1 MCIVRKGHPVL
12 FTSWKEIIPTKV
24 LRTTGMEEADD
35 SPLPP
40 NFSQPTGKSYWWQS
54 SGWVSGWN
62 NSWLERDKLCLKSQ
76 GAVLTSWKPFQTAL
90 VWKDQLW
97 YQKPVRKGSE
107 DHNKPPKSQPCARGF
122 AQVLLHPSEILLR
135 KFCVHTGQIRVFSAV
150 LHSHL
155 LIWVLIPS
163 CACHFNQLWPLP
175 CKKTKVQTLLGFIF
189 PLICVFCGG
198 SVWELNCRLL
208 CVKDESSSF
217 WRDAPGLVSPE
228 NLKAPFPR
236 KGPCLL
242 SWGRVKEQKHEISF
256 LLPWSIWPSLWEKL
270 SDSSSLSCNVN
281 TIKSTLARE
290 AVYN

>member
-1 MCIVRKGHPVL
+1 MIPPSPPTSPNPLENPIDDKVQAESVDGTTHDWREINCVWKAKVL
-12 FTSWKEIIPTKV
+12 FWHRQSHSRQLWSGRISYDTRNRSGKGLKTITN
-24 LRTTGMEEADD
+24 
-35 SPLPP
+35 PP
-40 NFSQPTGKSYWWQS
+40 NHSPVPEALHRSCSILQRSCWGSFVSIQAKS
-54 SGWVSGWN
+54 
-62 NSWLERDKLCLKSQ
+62 
-76 GAVLTSWKPFQTAL
+76 
-90 VWKDQLW
+90 
-97 YQKPVRKGSE
+97 
-107 DHNKPPKSQPCARGF
+107 GF
-122 AQVLLHPSEILLR
+122 
-135 KFCVHTGQIRVFSAV
+135 FSAV

-208 CVKDESSSF
+208 CVKDESSSL